1 MGAESGR
8 PVSLK
13 IFVSGLVQG
22 VGFRPHVA
30 ALARSLG
37 LRGYVR
43 NVGGSEVEILV
54 EGDEPGVSEFL
65 YRLLKDV
72 PEPAEVEHVVVEEG
86 RPAGYREFRIEK
98 SSGALHLRSMIPPD
112 FSICDECLREVLDSG
127 DRRHSYPF
135 NSCVW
140 CGPRFSM
147 MYGVPY
153 DREKT
158 AMRDFPLCPECLG
171 EYGDPGN
178 RRRYHA
184 QGISC
189 PACGPRVRLFTGDW
203 EPVETPDPILE
214 AAKLVNEGYIVA
226 IKGVGG
232 YHIACSAA
240 DDGVVLRL
248 RQRKRRPTKPFAV
261 MVLDLETVGR
271 LVLLSEPSKRL
282 LASPQR
288 PIVLL
293 PKREDSP
300 VSRYVSPGMAHE
312 GVFLPYTALHYL
324 FLREV
329 RGGFSVMTSGNV
341 TDEPMCYDEECAR
354 SRLSKLVDFVLTHN
368 RVIVNRVDDSVVR
381 FTDGSPVLLR
391 RARGYAPRWIRIP
404 SRLESEVVAMGADII
419 SAPAVAFEDKVVL
432 TQYVG
437 ELGNGDT
444 IRELVRYLEL
454 FLKTYRV
461 DPASSTYVVD
471 KHPRYV
477 SRAVGIEMARGS
489 GRVAEVQHHVA
500 HILSTMADAG
510 MLGESYVGVAADG
523 VGYGDDG
530 AVWGCEVMSVS
541 RSGYRRLGRLSYV
554 KLSGSDRDVEYPARV
569 LASYLSSFL
578 SYEELVELYER
589 HGLLGALPG
598 GKLELEVF
606 LSSLRRRW
614 VYSSSLGRLLDAVA
628 VLLGVATRRE
638 YEGAPAIRLEEASF
652 GGSPLLP
659 AEVAEEMLRV
669 GELAEIDPTPLLEKV
684 LELREE
690 GKPLRDVAYT
700 FQYLVGRA
708 VGKAVLAVARGRR
721 VSRLV
726 PAGGGAV
733 VNSVIVRGIRDE
745 LKREDFAL
753 VLPSRV
759 PPNDG
764 GIALGQ
770 VYSLMY
776 MGYDPSPLFR

>member
-1 MGAESGR
+1 MVAESAR
-8 PVSLK
+8 MLALK
-13 IFVSGLVQG
+13 VFVSGLVQG
-22 VGFRPHVA
+22 VGFRPYVD

-43 NVGGSEVEILV
+43 NVGGSEVEVLI
-54 EGDEPGVSEFL
+54 EGDERGVLTFL
-65 YRLLKDV
+65 YKLLLEV
-72 PEPAEVEHVVVEEG
+72 PEPAEVEHVVVEESHT
-86 RPAGYREFRIEK
+86 AGYSEFRIEK
-98 SSGALHLRSMIPPD
+98 SGRTLYLRSMIPPD
-112 FSICDECLREVLDSG
+112 FSICDECLREVLDPG
-127 DRRHSYPF
+127 DRRHAYPF

-153 DREKT
+153 DRERT

-171 EYGDPGN
+171 EYADPGN

-189 PACGPRVRLFTGDW
+189 PTCGPEVRLYTREW
-203 EPVETPDPILE
+203 EPVEAKNAISE
-214 AAKLVNEGYIVA
+214 AARLVNEGHIVG

-232 YHIACSAA
+232 YHIACSAT
-240 DDGVVLRL
+240 DDDVVLRL
-248 RQRKRRPTKPFAV
+248 RLRKRRPTKPFAV
-261 MVLDLETVGR
+261 MALDLKTAGR
-271 LVLLSEPSKRL
+271 LVVLSEPSRRL
-282 LASPQR
+282 LTSPQR

-300 VSRYVSPGMAHE
+300 VSRLVSPGMAHE
-312 GVFLPYTALHYL
+312 GIFLPYTALHYL
-324 FLREV
+324 FLEEARD
-329 RGGFSVMTSGNV
+329 GFSVMTSGNV

-368 RVIVNRVDDSVVR
+368 RTIVNRVDDSVVR

-404 SRLESEVVAMGADII
+404 FKLEADVVAMGADII
-419 SAPAVAFEDKVVL
+419 SSPAIAFEDKVVL
-432 TQYVG
+432 TQYIG

-444 IRELVRYLEL
+444 IGELVKYLK
-454 FLKTYRV
+454 FFAGTYSV
-461 DPASSTYVVD
+461 DLAKSTYVVD

-477 SRAVGIEMARGS
+477 SRAVGMEMGRAS
-489 GRVAEVQHHVA
+489 GRIVEVQHHVA
-500 HILSTMADAG
+500 HVLSIMADRS
-510 MLGESYVGVAADG
+510 MLGESYIGIAADG

-530 AVWGCEVMSVS
+530 AVWGCEVMNVS

-569 LASYLSSFL
+569 LASYLSSVL
-578 SYEELVELYER
+578 SYEELIELYER
-589 HGLLGALPG
+589 YGLLKALPG
-598 GKLELEVF
+598 GRLELEVL

-614 VYSSSLGRLLDAVA
+614 VYSSSLGRLLDAVS
-628 VLLGVATRRE
+628 VLLGLATNRE
-638 YEGAPAIRLEEASF
+638 YEGSPAIRLEEASLN
-652 GGSPLLP
+652 GSSLLP
-659 AEVAEEMLRV
+659 GEIVDEMV
-669 GELAEIDPTPLLEKV
+669 HAGELVEIDPIPLLKRV

-690 GKPLRDVAYT
+690 GKPLKDVAYT
-700 FQYLVGRA
+700 FQYTMGRA
-708 VGKAVLAVARGRR
+708 IGRAILAAARGRR
-721 VSRLV
+721 VSRLI

-745 LKREDFAL
+745 LERESFVL
-753 VLPSRV
+753 VLPSQV

-770 VYSLMY
+770 VYSLVY
-776 MGYDPSPLFR
+776 MDRAER